1 MNWEALFLTA
11 RLAACTAVLL
21 VVIGLPLAW
30 WLARTRWSGR
40 IYLEAVV
47 ALPLVLPPTVLGFY
61 MLLFFGP
68 QGAPGRW
75 IGTVFG
81 THLPFTF
88 AGLLVASI
96 IYSLP
101 FAVQPFIAAFR
112 FVDQELIDAAR
123 VDGATSW
130 QAFWRITIPLA
141 WPGLLAGFVLSFSHT
156 VGEFG
161 VALMIGGNIAGKTRT
176 ISMAIYDQVQS
187 LDYGNAARTS
197 LALLAFSF
205 IVLTITYALQR
216 NSGWQFFARP
226 GRR

>member
-1 MNWEALFLTA
+1 MNWEALLLTA
-11 RLAACTAVLL
+11 RLAACTALLL
-21 VVIGLPLAW
+21 VLIGLPLAY
-30 WLARTRWSGR
+30 WLARTPWRGR

-61 MLLFFGP
+61 MLILFGP
-68 QGAPGRW
+68 QGVPGRW
-75 IGTVFG
+75 VATVFG

-88 AGLLVASI
+88 AGLLVASV

-112 FVDQELIDAAR
+112 FVDRELVEAALA
-123 VDGATSW
+123 DGASDW
-130 QAFWRITIPLA
+130 VAFWHITIPLA

-161 VALMIGGNIAGKTRT
+161 VTLMIGGNIAGKTRT
-176 ISMAIYDQVQS
+176 ISMSIYDQVQS

-216 NSGWQFFARP
+216 NSGWQFFARSS
-226 GRR
+226 R